1 MNRFSKSL
9 SIAGACLLALAAT
22 GPAQATTARAVKF
35 GTTLPSTCYA
45 GDIFFNTNAPAGA
58 NLFAC
63 VAPNTWVTQ
72 TLASLAGDVTGSPG
86 ANTVTQIQGNSVAS
100 TAPQTGQALVW
111 NGTSW
116 TPETVT
122 GGGGSSGTGA
132 SMASQLGDFSVTL
145 TNSLT
150 LTIGANCLF
159 TTPCNIR
166 FGGLAYSLTGPVT
179 VSLAGGTGNAFVYF
193 ASSGTLTVGHSL
205 TLTCSG
211 VCSALSGITAF
222 PTDAIPLF
230 TWHATNGTWDGQGS
244 DQRAFL
250 SSKDVRPGTG
260 ILTTENLG
268 HTTIAADPSVLGMRA
283 SAPSTS
289 SSSCSPGMW
298 ASDSNFYY
306 VCVSQNTWLRT
317 ALSSW

>member
-1 MNRFSKSL
+1 MNRLSKSL
-9 SIAGACLLALAAT
+9 FIAIGCLLALMAGAPASAA
-22 GPAQATTARAVKF
+22 TARAVKF
-35 GTTLPSTCYA
+35 GTTLPTTCYA

-72 TLASLAGDVTGSPG
+72 ILGNVAGDVTGSPS
-86 ANTVTQIQGNSVAS
+86 ATTVTRIQGNSVAPIV
-100 TAPQTGQALVW
+100 PQAGQALVW
-111 NGTSW
+111 NG
-116 TPETVT
+116 VT
-122 GGGGSSGTGA
+122 NRWEPQVVAGESGSGA
-132 SMASQLGDFSVTL
+132 SMATQLGDFSVILIDTQ
-145 TNSLT
+145 T
-150 LTIGANCLF
+150 LTIGANCLAIV
-159 TTPCNIR
+159 PCNIR

-179 VSLAGGTGNAFVYF
+179 VSLTGGTGDAFVYL

-211 VCSALSGITAF
+211 VCSAQSGITAF

-230 TWHATNGTWDGQGS
+230 TWHATNGTWDDNGA

-250 SSKDVRPGTG
+250 SSKDVIPGTG

-268 HTTIAADPSVLGMRA
+268 HTTIAADPSVIGMKTTP
-283 SAPSTS
+283 PSTS
-289 SSSCSPGMW
+289 SSSCTAGMW
-298 ASDSNFYY
+298 ASDSNYYY
-306 VCVSQNTWLRT
+306 VCVTPNTWLRA